1 MADLITL
8 EEFKDYL
15 GPGAKKVSD
24 QEDLMKRCV
33 AAASNFVRGALSLD
47 VDLQSYDEVYDG
59 NGRPFLPLRMAP
71 VATSPLPVV
80 IENGVA
86 LIVAFG
92 YSITVDAT
100 VDPVRGYLA
109 RMPGPTVVPGTNSP
123 FPARWT
129 KGFQNVHVAYSAGFA
144 TVPGEFKVLTSYVAA
159 RYFAETDER
168 RVGVSRR
175 GQGSHS
181 TEFIEGLPDL
191 YKEIIRINRRTY
203 LAR

>member
-1 MADLITL
+1 VADLITL
-8 EEFKDYL
+8 EEFKGYL
-15 GPGAKKVSD
+15 GLGAKKVAD
-24 QEDLMKRCV
+24 QEDLMKLCV
-33 AAASNFVRGALSLD
+33 TAASNFVRDALSLD

-80 IENGVA
+80 TENGMNLVVA
-86 LIVAFG
+86 AG
-92 YSITVDAT
+92 YSISADAT

-109 RMPGPTVVPGTNSP
+109 RLPGPTVIPGTNSP

-129 KGFQNVHVAYSAGFA
+129 RGFQNIHVIYSAGFA
-144 TVPGEFKVLTSYVAA
+144 VVPGEFKLLASYVSS
-159 RYFAETDER
+159 RYFVEPDER